1 MKTHHDCLPC
11 YLRQAL
17 RVARICSSREDEHR
31 AVAAA
36 VSRLLEDIDMEQ
48 SPPANAIAV
57 YDCIAAIT
65 GWPDPYRDLKRRSNE
80 QAMALLP
87 RIREEVAASPDP
99 LAAAIRFAI
108 AGNSIDY
115 GACAT
120 VDIDAALS
128 HCRSAVPVVNHLG
141 LLLETVRQLKN
152 GSRILYLADN
162 CGEIVYDQLVLE
174 CLQGRGFDL
183 TVAVRGGPII
193 NDASLEDA
201 RDCGLDRH
209 ARLISS
215 GVACPG
221 TSLAHCSQELLDHFH
236 HADLVISKGQGNFET
251 LSEID
256 REVFFLFLV
265 KCRAAGLHL
274 AALTRTDPR
283 LLPGKGEMIV
293 YRSTQR

>member
-1 MKTHHDCLPC
+1 MKMHEDCLPC

-17 RVARICSSREDEHR
+17 RVARICSSRKEDHLAVSV
-31 AVAAA
+31 AVA
-36 VSRLLEDIDMEQ
+36 RLLTDLDMEQ
-48 SPPANAIAV
+48 TPPANAIAV
-57 YDCIAAIT
+57 YGCIAAVT
-65 GWPDPYRDLKRRSNE
+65 GCPDPYRDLKRRSNE

-87 RIREEVAASPDP
+87 LLQEEVMAAPDP
-99 LAAAIRFAI
+99 LAAAIRFAV

-120 VDIDAALS
+120 VDIEQALS
-128 HCRSAVPVVNHLG
+128 RCRATVPVIDHLQV
-141 LLLETVRQLKN
+141 LLERVRQLKN
-152 GSRILYLADN
+152 GSRVLYLADN

-174 CLQGRGFDL
+174 ILHEMGLDL

-201 RDCGLDRH
+201 LACGLDRH

-221 TSLAHCSQELLDHFH
+221 TSLAHCSGELLGHFH

-251 LSEID
+251 LSEVA

-265 KCRAAGLHL
+265 KCRAAGEHL
-274 AALTRTDPR
+274 AALTGTDPR
-283 LLPGKGEMIV
+283 LLPGRGEMAV
-293 YRSTQR
+293 YCSTRR